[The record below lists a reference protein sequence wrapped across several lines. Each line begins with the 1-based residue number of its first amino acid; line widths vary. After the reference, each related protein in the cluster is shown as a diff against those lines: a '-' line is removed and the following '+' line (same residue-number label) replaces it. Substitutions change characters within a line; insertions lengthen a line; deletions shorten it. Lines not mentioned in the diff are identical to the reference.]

1 MKDEPLKYPEPKSIA
16 AADRAGR
23 PTVTNGPLPI
33 APLRQASRLVATG
46 LIGLCLLFGFCVL
59 GGDARKEGHLAL
71 PGPVI
76 GLALLALVLLLA
88 ARWHAWSHRQLTL
101 HLSTVGRLLISHM
114 GLLFVPAGVGIIAEG
129 DVLRREGLP
138 ILVAVIG
145 STLLSLAATGWLMH
159 RLAVKGPRSQ
169 P

>member
-23 PTVTNGPLPI
+23 PNVTNGPLPT
-33 APLRQASRLVATG
+33 APLRQASRLAATG
-46 LIGLCLLFGFCVL
+46 IGLGLLFGFSML
-59 GGDARKEGHLAL
+59 GGDARMAGHLAL

-101 HLSTVGRLLISHM
+101 HLSTVGRLLVSHM
-114 GLLFVPAGVGIIAEG
+114 GLLFVPAGVGIIAEE

-159 RLAVKGPRSQ
+159 RLTMKGPRAR

>member
-1 MKDEPLKYPEPKSIA
+1 MKDEPVKYPAPKPRASA
-16 AADRAGR
+16 VRAGR
-23 PTVTNGPLPI
+23 PSAVDGPPP
-33 APLRQASRLVATG
+33 ATPLRQASRLTATG
-46 LIGLCLLFGFCVL
+46 SIGLCLLFGFSLL
-59 GGDARKEGHLAL
+59 GGDARTDGHLAL

-76 GLALLALVLLLA
+76 GLALLAMVLLLA

-101 HLSTVGRLLISHM
+101 HLSPVGRLLVSHM

-138 ILVAVIG
+138 ILGAVIG

-159 RLAVKGPRSQ
+159 RLAAKSARTRP
-169 P
+169 

>member
-1 MKDEPLKYPEPKSIA
+1 MKDEPVKHPVPKPPATAGGAAQQIVTDEPFPAI
-16 AADRAGR
+16 
-23 PTVTNGPLPI
+23 
-33 APLRQASRLVATG
+33 PLRQTGRRVTTG
-46 LIGLCLLFGFCVL
+46 LIGLGLLFGFSLL
-59 GGDARKEGHLAL
+59 GGDARTDWHLAL

-76 GLALLALVLLLA
+76 GLALLTLVLLLA

-101 HLSTVGRLLISHM
+101 HLSPAGRLLVSHM

-129 DVLRREGLP
+129 DALRREGLP
-138 ILVAVIG
+138 IIVAMIG

-159 RLAVKGPRSQ
+159 HLAAKNPRSG